1 MIGLGWR
8 PRSSGYALE
17 IDAAKNIVRIPPNE
31 GNGTSHGSRFNAV
44 IHVLNPHPINKGY
57 PKEWQTA
64 NTEVYNYPRGTAE
77 NIKVLSYAFDST
89 ATQRNWPVEWVVTY
103 GKGRVYNSSMG
114 HLWQGEIYPPAYRCV
129 GFQTTMIRAVEWLA
143 TRKVTYPVPI
153 DFPKSES
160 ISLSNENEFI
170 NSGKNK

>member
-1 MIGLGWR
+1 MSLR
-8 PRSSGYALE
+8 
-17 IDAAKNIVRIPPNE
+17 K
-31 GNGTSHGSRFNAV
+31 RFNAV
-44 IHVLNPHPINKGY
+44 IHKLNQHPINKDY
-57 PKEWQTA
+57 PEEWQTA
-64 NTEVYNYPRGTAE
+64 NTEVYNYPRGPAE
-77 NIKVLSYAFDST
+77 NITVLSYAFDST

-143 TRKVTYPVPI
+143 TGKVTYPMSI
-153 DFPKSES
+153 DFPAKES
-160 ISLSNENEFI
+160 ISLRNENEFI